1 MAAGTL
7 AGPPIDR
14 PRLSR
19 RGLARRTQSARPLN
33 SVATLRHASARN
45 SPQTSPPGRP
55 PARFPARRPVDPA
68 ARHRRPP
75 ARCRETS
82 VLGLI
87 LALQKYALCIICTF
101 PYIGV
106 GTEGRQ
112 TQERAA
118 RLGKEECGEGRRAAA
133 PFPPS
138 CPRVPR
144 GSFNPWLWRPSVQ
157 HWGRAEPR
165 FL

>member
-1 MAAGTL
+1 MIVNRVAAGTL
-7 AGPPIDR
+7 TA
-14 PRLSR
+14 SR
-19 RGLARRTQSARPLN
+19 
-33 SVATLRHASARN
+33 
-45 SPQTSPPGRP
+45 GRP
-55 PARFPARRPVDPA
+55 STVRASPA
-68 ARHRRPP
+68 AGWRVAIRQPGPHTPWPHFDGAGRAKPL
-75 ARCRETS
+75 S
-82 VLGLI
+82 LGSFRLYK
-87 LALQKYALCIICTF
+87 KYASFIIS
-101 PYIGV
+101 YIFI
-106 GTEGRQ
+106 TSIRKEGGAEWRQ